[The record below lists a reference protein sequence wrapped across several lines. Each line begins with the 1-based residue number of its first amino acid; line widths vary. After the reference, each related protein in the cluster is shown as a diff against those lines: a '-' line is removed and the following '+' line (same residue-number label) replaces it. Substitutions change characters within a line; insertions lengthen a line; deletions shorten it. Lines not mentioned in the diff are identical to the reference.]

1 MSEVREQ
8 VREHYREVALDVQGG
23 GDGCCDSGCC
33 NGPKD
38 QVWGAE
44 LYAAAERAE
53 LPDAAV
59 LASLGC
65 GNPIAIAE
73 LREGETVLDLGFGWW
88 DRRDPVGPQ
97 GGPDRTRLRS
107 RHDRRDARA
116 RPAQRRRGRRR

>member
-44 LYAAAERAE
+44 LYAAAERA
-53 LPDAAV
+53 
-59 LASLGC
+59 
-65 GNPIAIAE
+65 
-73 LREGETVLDLGFGWW
+73 
-88 DRRDPVGPQ
+88 
-97 GGPDRTRLRS
+97 
-107 RHDRRDARA
+107 
-116 RPAQRRRGRRR
+116 